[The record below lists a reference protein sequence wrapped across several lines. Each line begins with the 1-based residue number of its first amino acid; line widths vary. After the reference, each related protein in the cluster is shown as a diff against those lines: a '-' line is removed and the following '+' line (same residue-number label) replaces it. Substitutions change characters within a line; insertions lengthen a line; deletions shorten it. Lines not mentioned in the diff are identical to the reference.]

1 MIDAQTTNLIAKPAA
16 TAVAAYVG
24 HRAMYGNSFGMTG
37 SATFGAAVGAGVLA
51 ADLITKYAG
60 HGGTVEKS
68 IEQRV
73 LEVGLGSGLGVAMES
88 VVFGQPAFDTPQK
101 LGIAALSEVV
111 AEYATNT
118 FLGFR

>member
-1 MIDAQTTNLIAKPAA
+1 MLDAQTTNLIAKPAT
-16 TAVAAYVG
+16 TAVVAYAG
-24 HRAMYGNSFGMTG
+24 HRMLYGNSFGMSG

-73 LEVGLGSGLGVAMES
+73 LEVGLGSGLGVAAES
-88 VVFGQPAFDTPQK
+88 MFFGVPAFDTSRK
-101 LGIAALSEVV
+101 FGVAAVSEVI
-111 AEYATNT
+111 AEYAVNS